1 MITNLS
7 DYRKRRQLEK
17 LNSLVKEI
25 IEVRQYL
32 QIFKNLELP
41 DYHDIIQKMP
51 KDVKIELLVHLQQQ
65 QGLDYYGYF
74 QLLEKE
80 VELKKSIQKLTA
92 ELDNLLSDG
101 E

>member
-7 DYRKRRQLEK
+7 DYRKRQQLEK

-32 QIFKNLELP
+32 QIFDSLELP

-92 ELDNLLSDG
+92 ELDNLLSNG